1 MTRML
6 LLKIMPLSNVDSVP
20 RAVWEELHHLS
31 NQVTQLLLC
40 GCPSPGTGDGPCS
53 LSRADKKQVDIQHV
67 RRRARL
73 GRSMTK

>member
-1 MTRML
+1 MMRVL
-6 LLKIMPLSNVDSVP
+6 LLKIMPFSNADSVP

-31 NQVTQLLLC
+31 NQVIQQLC
-40 GCPSPGTGDGPCS
+40 GCPSPGTGDRPCS
-53 LSRADKKQVDIQHV
+53 LSRADKKQVDTHHV